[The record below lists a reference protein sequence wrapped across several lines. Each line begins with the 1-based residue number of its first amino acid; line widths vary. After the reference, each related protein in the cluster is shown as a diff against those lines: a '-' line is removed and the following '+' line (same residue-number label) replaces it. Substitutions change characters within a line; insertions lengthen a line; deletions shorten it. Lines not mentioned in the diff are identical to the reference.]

1 LTKNIANSIT
11 NRQMV
16 FLIILFL
23 TSYSTIDLPKVMAEK
38 TGRSSWILIL
48 TASVVFGIAAV
59 FITKLNNLFP
69 GKVFVDYCRE
79 ITGKFISFLIIMAYL
94 LYAATIGIYLS
105 LKMAITVQSN
115 FLPKTPQAVI
125 LFVGILLFSY
135 VSYKGITNV
144 ARMLEIIGALFLLV
158 TVGICVIILV
168 QGMTY
173 NILPFFNKS
182 DVKSFLPAIK
192 DLATPFTGLGIL
204 FVVPFTVQNK
214 NAPKAAF
221 FTLLFIGLLY
231 VLIVESTIMA
241 LGINNTI
248 VMNDA
253 FIEAV
258 KITEMPV
265 IERMDIFYLT
275 FGLSS
280 LFAGISVA
288 MLGVVEVICRF
299 CTKIS
304 RYIMVIIIGSVFFI
318 LCLLGLDIKS
328 KRDVIE
334 SFAPYLTLFTS
345 ILGPIVLF
353 VIAKIRKRSRKTP

>member
-1 LTKNIANSIT
+1 MTNSIT
-11 NRQMV
+11 NRQMA

-23 TSYSTIDLPKVMAEK
+23 TSYSTIDLPKIMAEK
-38 TGRSSWILIL
+38 AGRSSWILIL
-48 TASVVFGIAAV
+48 AASLVFGIAAV

-69 GKVFVDYCRE
+69 GKVFVEYSRE
-79 ITGKFISFLIIMAYL
+79 ITGKFMSFLIVMVYL
-94 LYAATIGIYLS
+94 LYALSIGIFLS
-105 LKMAITVQSN
+105 LKMSITVQSN

-125 LFVGILLFSY
+125 LFVGISLFSY

-144 ARMLEIIGALFLLV
+144 TRLLEIIGVLFLLV

-173 NILPFFNKS
+173 NILPFFNKT
-182 DVKSFLPAIK
+182 DTKTFLSAIK

-204 FVVPFTVQNK
+204 FIVPFTVQNK
-214 NAPKAAF
+214 NAPKVAF
-221 FTLLFIGLLY
+221 LTLLFIGLFY
-231 VLIVESTIMA
+231 VLIIESTLMA

-253 FIEAV
+253 FIEAI

-280 LFAGISVA
+280 LFAGITIA
-288 MLGVVEVICRF
+288 FLGVVEVVCKYF
-299 CTKIS
+299 TKIS
-304 RYIMVIIIGSVFFI
+304 RHIMVIIIGIVFFI

-328 KRDVIE
+328 KKDVFE
-334 SFAPYLTLFTS
+334 SFSPYVTLLTS
-345 ILGPIVLF
+345 ILAPIILF
-353 VIAKIRKRSRKTP
+353 IIAKIRKRSRKAL